1 MIQAPPALNLP
12 PAQLKLRAT
21 ARGVEIYDRLREKWV
36 IVTPEEWVRQNFVN
50 YLVEH
55 KGFPAGTMANEIAI
69 SLNGTTKRCDTVIYD
84 RTLQP
89 LAIVEYKA
97 PHIPITQKVFD
108 QIVRYNLVMNVKYL
122 IISNGMQHYCCE
134 ADALN
139 NRCKF
144 LKEIPAYRDIT

>member
-1 MIQAPPALNLP
+1 
-12 PAQLKLRAT
+12 
-21 ARGVEIYDRLREKWV
+21 
-36 IVTPEEWVRQNFVN
+36 
-50 YLVEH
+50 
-55 KGFPAGTMANEIAI
+55 MANEIAI